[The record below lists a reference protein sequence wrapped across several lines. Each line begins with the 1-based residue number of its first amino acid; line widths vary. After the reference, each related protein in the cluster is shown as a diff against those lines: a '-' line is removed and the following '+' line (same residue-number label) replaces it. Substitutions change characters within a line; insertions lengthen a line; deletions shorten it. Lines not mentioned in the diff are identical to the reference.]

1 MKEYQKHIRK
11 ISLEYQIPE
20 EVVEAAVRS
29 IYEYIR
35 YNSKDLV
42 SVRIPKF
49 GLFAVKPNRVKY
61 INENKERGKKGRSEI
76 QENDSD

>member
-1 MKEYQKHIRK
+1 MKEYQKCIRK

-20 EVVEAAVRS
+20 DVVEAAVKS

-35 YNSKDLV
+35 YNSKDMV

-49 GLFAVKPNRVKY
+49 GLLAVKPNRVKY
-61 INENKERGKKGRSEI
+61 INENKEKRKKDRSEV
-76 QENDSD
+76 QDDTED